1 MPTFFK
7 KNKNKTQKNPL
18 KAQKA
23 AMQLKVARAV
33 KAKKAKSLD
42 IQSHQANQQTRN
54 LPNVVTYNTNN
65 KVSTTLQI
73 RCVTALNWPTENI

>member
-7 KNKNKTQKNPL
+7 TNKNKTQKNPL

-33 KAKKAKSLD
+33 KAKSLD
-42 IQSHQANQQTRN
+42 IHSHQANQQTRN